1 MMNQQIP
8 WKWLY
13 AIYIHTHIYTHTWS
27 DQNKL
32 INEYQWSILIVG
44 YYVHGE
50 GDRLMND
57 CQIELSSEDNKKV
70 LDISMM
76 KNLLMNTDSC
86 NSVLQNSEL
95 HLNNNKADKI
105 FELQE
110 I

>member
-1 MMNQQIP
+1 M
-8 WKWLY
+8 
-13 AIYIHTHIYTHTWS
+13 
-27 DQNKL
+27 
-32 INEYQWSILIVG
+32 G
-44 YYVHGE
+44 
-50 GDRLMND
+50 
-57 CQIELSSEDNKKV
+57 LSSENNKMV